1 MRLKRIRD
9 DYARFLGDLSDAG
22 VKLTESQKKELDQFV
37 VGIEQIMEAQKIKTV
52 KATKKIVEAKMD
64 KEYGRVVESLLT
76 HMRRNQFLTAQIQ
89 SKARAIEESQKLA
102 KDVSNYLDIYVESIL
117 PKKSIVDYDRMQKLE
132 SILESLKD
140 TLVVTDD
147 SVEAKK
153 QKLQE
158 SYNRKKKQFE
168 TELAKMKVD
177 LNESMKTSRKLQSK
191 IEKLKAVELLEA
203 LTKDLP
209 TFEARQIRKRLGSLT
224 CEEIQQK
231 FKKTLKLVRE
241 EIEESTGTDDASIE
255 DEVNDIIST
264 GKTKDKSDDKSKK
277 KKSKK
282 SDDDEADDDED
293 TDSDEDTDTEDTD
306 TEDSDTDTDDEDS
319 DDDEGSSDDDSDDDG
334 SDDDTTDESDDND
347 LATDVD
353 ESNMIDSN
361 LMKLWIA
368 RSESIRV

>member
-9 DYARFLGDLSDAG
+9 NYARFLGVLSDAG

-52 KATKKIVEAKMD
+52 KATKKLVEAKMD

-102 KDVSNYLDIYVESIL
+102 KDVSNYLDIYVESVL

-132 SILESLKD
+132 SVLESLKD

-158 SYNRKKKQFE
+158 SYNKKKQRLE
-168 TELAKMKVD
+168 TELAKMKVS

-264 GKTKDKSDDKSKK
+264 GKTKDKSEDKSKK
-277 KKSKK
+277 KKSKN
-282 SDDDEADDDED
+282 SDDDDADDEKDE
-293 TDSDEDTDTEDTD
+293 DSDEDSDIEDTD
-306 TEDSDTDTDDEDS
+306 TDDTDTDDENSGDEDTSDGDS
-319 DDDEGSSDDDSDDDG
+319 EDSDDDSDDE
-334 SDDDTTDESDDND
+334 TTDESDDD
-347 LATDVD
+347 LQTDID